1 MRRLPSCLA
10 LAVLLVATTASAAA
24 PTVAVLPFRDLSGV
38 KMSVGEA
45 IRETVTSDLK
55 TLGGVRVVERAELD
69 RVLGE
74 QHLQG
79 AGEVDSATAARVGKL
94 TGATLIAVGAYQQSA
109 SDVRLTAR
117 FVQVETGE
125 IVGTAKVDGRA
136 SEFLRLQ
143 DKVTAELLRSAGMQ
157 QHIKRIVERQRAP
170 LKSMRTLELYG
181 DALVAEND
189 EKKAELLKLAV
200 AEDAS
205 FTYAAADLAALEK
218 RMKKYEELAR
228 IKQDEKSRQLLDE
241 FAKEKDPQKQA
252 MMVSQVFTTLMTA
265 RRYRTMAALGR
276 SMASGPAAAATMPGG
291 AIRID
296 ELSMSYVVFAEN
308 MLKQRD
314 AVLHDGEDFLRRFP
328 TSMYFT
334 GVKSTMDMVIREK
347 HEVVEGKDKV
357 KQEMARLSSEQR
369 WNLCR
374 VATEYAFAHQYVEA
388 QRLFHACFAVGGVDK
403 HALPQLIQIDVQLG
417 DWAAAR
423 KDLGELEKSDPEMY
437 RTMKVGYEMAIPSDV

>member
-1 MRRLPSCLA
+1 MRRLSWPLA
-10 LAVLLVATTASAAA
+10 LALVLVATTASAAA
-24 PTVAVLPFRDLSGV
+24 PTVAVLPFRDLSGA

-79 AGEVDSATAARVGKL
+79 AAEVDTATAARVGKL
-94 TGATLIAVGAYQQSA
+94 LGATLIAVGAYQQSA

-125 IVGTAKVDGRA
+125 VVGTAKVDGR
-136 SEFLRLQ
+136 SSDFLHLQ

-157 QHIKRIVERQRAP
+157 QHIKKIVERQRAP

-200 AEDAS
+200 AEDAT
-205 FTYAAADLAALEK
+205 FTYAAVDLAALEK
-218 RMKKYEELAR
+218 RMKRYEELAR
-228 IKQDEKSRQLLDE
+228 VKQDEKSRQLLDD

-265 RRYRTMAALGR
+265 RRYRTMAVLGR
-276 SMASGPAAAATMPGG
+276 SVANGPAGAATMPGG

-296 ELSMSYVVFAEN
+296 ELSMYYVVFAEN

-314 AVLHDGEDFLRRFP
+314 AVLHDGE
-328 TSMYFT
+328 
-334 GVKSTMDMVIREK
+334 
-347 HEVVEGKDKV
+347 
-357 KQEMARLSSEQR
+357 
-369 WNLCR
+369 
-374 VATEYAFAHQYVEA
+374 
-388 QRLFHACFAVGGVDK
+388 
-403 HALPQLIQIDVQLG
+403 
-417 DWAAAR
+417 
-423 KDLGELEKSDPEMY
+423 
-437 RTMKVGYEMAIPSDV
+437 